1 MLYLHV
7 TSVYLSQSDYLLAT
21 RLCSFGTLWI
31 VDLKSGRIREVIEG
45 MDLLFSLYTLT
56 VPARH

>member
-7 TSVYLSQSDYLLAT
+7 TSVYLSQSDYLLAAC
-21 RLCSFGTLWI
+21 LCSIGTLWI

-56 VPARH
+56 VPALH